1 MKSKVFSALCVA
13 GALVATTATAQET
26 ITISGST
33 SVTEVM
39 EVLAETY
46 QNKNSNTFI
55 EVQGTGSSAGV
66 KAAKNGTSMFG
77 MASRELKE
85 SEKEPSLKETVIARD
100 GIAVVVNNANTLQDL
115 TVEQIAKIYRGEVSN
130 WSQVGGENKPV
141 VVVTRDTAS
150 GTRGA
155 FEDIMGLKR
164 KVNGKTISAISQR
177 AQVGNGNGVVKTIV
191 ANNPFAIGYISLGSI
206 DESLKALK
214 VNGVAPTAEAVAAGD
229 YQVARPFLVMNQ
241 DGKPSAAAND
251 FLNWVVSAEGQKI
264 VSSQGYVPVK

>member
-1 MKSKVFSALCVA
+1 MKSKVFTALCMA
-13 GALVATTATAQET
+13 GALVAHTATAQET
-26 ITISGST
+26 ITVSGST

-46 QNKNSNTFI
+46 QSQNDKTFI

-77 MASRELKE
+77 MASRELKD
-85 SEKEPSLKETVIARD
+85 SEKEPALKETVIARD
-100 GIAVVVNNANTLQDL
+100 GIAVVVNNANTLDDL
-115 TVEQIAKIYRGEVSN
+115 TIEDIAKIYRGEVQN
-130 WSQVGGENKPV
+130 WSQVGGENKPI

-164 KVNGKTISAISQR
+164 KVNGMKVSAISQR
-177 AQVGNGNGVVKTIV
+177 AQVGNGNGVIKTIV

-206 DESLKALK
+206 DESLKAVK
-214 VNGVAPTAEAVAAGD
+214 VNGVAPTSEAVAAGD
-229 YQVARPFLVMNQ
+229 YKVARPFLVLSK
-241 DGKPSAAAND
+241 DGKPSPAAD
-251 FLNWVVSAEGQKI
+251 EFLKWVVSSEGQKI
-264 VSSQGYVPVK
+264 VSNQGYVPVK